1 MIIFP
6 HFSQHYFGFVLHF
19 HVFVL
24 QFLPQQCT
32 LCFLRSCVYA
42 CPCAEET
49 ETISCCRG
57 RCHSGF
63 GVESR
68 QCQGTTGLEPRG
80 MLRQLTSL
88 NGACSQKLLNMYEVV
103 KSVSCRFLPAQH
115 AGQAYR
121 ARGKARRFLGEYAL
135 SAQDFSQVPLPHG
148 PVLVNALSGQACHF
162 TSRYNY
168 TVFHFMCSYI
178 IFLQISCKLSMSI
191 LEAVH
196 KREPNKND
204 VSKTNIKKPSMSLPV
219 SGLHD

>member
-1 MIIFP
+1 M
-6 HFSQHYFGFVLHF
+6 
-19 HVFVL
+19 
-24 QFLPQQCT
+24 
-32 LCFLRSCVYA
+32 
-42 CPCAEET
+42 
-49 ETISCCRG
+49 
-57 RCHSGF
+57 
-63 GVESR
+63 
-68 QCQGTTGLEPRG
+68 
-80 MLRQLTSL
+80 
-88 NGACSQKLLNMYEVV
+88 LNMYEVV

-162 TSRYNY
+162 TSRYNF

-204 VSKTNIKKPSMSLPV
+204 VSKTNIKKTEHVIASVWLARLNQPEAQTIDYDDGAMAASCIF
-219 SGLHD
+219 